1 MNEAL
6 TAASPWRSRVTSGA
20 AKGTRWLAIAIGF
33 TLPVSTA
40 MDNILLVLLLAFW
53 VASGRWQ
60 EKFAAIRANP
70 VALAILALFALVTLG
85 LAWSQGPLQD
95 GLLYFRKYSNLLLTP
110 ILVTVFTD
118 ATDRQR
124 GLFAFAAAMAL
135 TALLSLAIAAGA
147 LPTSSVITGVPG
159 DPTVFKKHIT
169 QNLFMAFGFLVF
181 AELARRSVDGRQRL
195 LWAGLAAIA
204 GFDVLLVHGRS
215 GYLVLPV
222 LVVLLLVQRWR
233 WKGLAA
239 AVVAVFVSFAA
250 AYQLSNGFRERV
262 SLAEVEARQWQPG
275 VATQTSVGI
284 RLEFYRNTLSIIEQH
299 PFLGVGTGGFAE
311 AYARQVQGTAMQPT
325 YNPHNQYLLI
335 TAQLGVVGLA
345 LLLWVFVQGWHTARR
360 LPREMDRTLARGLVL
375 TYVIASLLNSV
386 LIDHAEGLLFSW
398 MSGLL
403 FASLRSPEYAKAGHT
418 A

>member
-6 TAASPWRSRVTSGA
+6 AAASPGRTRVTGGA
-20 AKGTRWLAIAIGF
+20 AKGARWLAIAIGF
-33 TLPVSTA
+33 TLPISTA
-40 MDNILLVLLLAFW
+40 MDNILLVLLFACWL
-53 VASGRWQ
+53 ASGRWR

-85 LAWSQGPLQD
+85 LAWGQGPLQD

-110 ILVTVFTD
+110 ILVTVFTN

-124 GLFAFAAAMAL
+124 GLLAFAGAMAL

-181 AELARRSVDGRQRL
+181 AELARHSANGSWRL
-195 LWAGLAAIA
+195 FWAGLAGLA

-215 GYLVLPV
+215 GYLVLPA

-233 WKGLAA
+233 WRGLAA

-250 AYQLSNGFRERV
+250 AYQLSSGFRDRV

-299 PFLGVGTGGFAE
+299 PLLGVGTGGFAE
-311 AYARQVQGTAMQPT
+311 AYAQRVQGTAMQPT

-345 LLLWVFVQGWHTARR
+345 LLLWVFVQAWRTARG